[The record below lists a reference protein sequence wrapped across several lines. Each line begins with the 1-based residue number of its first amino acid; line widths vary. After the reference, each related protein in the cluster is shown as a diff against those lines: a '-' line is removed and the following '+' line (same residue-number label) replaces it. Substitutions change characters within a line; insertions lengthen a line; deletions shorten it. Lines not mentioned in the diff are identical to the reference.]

1 MKKLTIHLTFLI
13 FSLTILPF
21 SPLFN
26 SEINLNNFS
35 SSNWIWKWLKIIIV
49 KYIFE
54 VNNF

>member
-26 SEINLNNFS
+26 SKINLNNFF
-35 SSNWIWKWLKIIIV
+35 SSNWIWKWLKIIIA